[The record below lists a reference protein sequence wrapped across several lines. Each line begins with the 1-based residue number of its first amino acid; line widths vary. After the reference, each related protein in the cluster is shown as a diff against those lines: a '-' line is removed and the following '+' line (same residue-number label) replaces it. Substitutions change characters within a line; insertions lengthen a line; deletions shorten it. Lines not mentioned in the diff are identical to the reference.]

1 MSLFGLLKRNGPSGF
16 GYNSTADEVAARV
29 DLSGK
34 TYLVTGCNSGLG
46 EHTVRVLA
54 GRGAHVIGAAR
65 NVDKAKKACDAVD
78 GETTPLAC
86 ELSEPQSVRA
96 AVGTVLEGP
105 RLDGIIA
112 NAGIMALPKRTV
124 KHGLELQ
131 FLTNHIG
138 HFILVTGLLEHLTD
152 DARVVMLSSAAHKG
166 AYREGIRL
174 DDLSGEGGYSAWGA
188 YGQSKLANLLF
199 AKKLAERMPTR
210 DQAAGSVHPGVI
222 ATNLSRHMPGV
233 VQAVFSTLG
242 PAVALKSI
250 PQGAATQTYLAVHPD
265 AANVRGEYYADC
277 NRATPSRHG
286 QDDQLAT
293 ALWDKTEELVAAL

>member
-1 MSLFGLLKRNGPSGF
+1 MSLLGLLKRNGPTGF
-16 GYNSTADEVAARV
+16 GYNSTADEVAAGV

-46 EHTVRVLA
+46 EHTVRVLL
-54 GRGAHVIGAAR
+54 GRGAHVIAAAR
-65 NVDKAKKACDAVD
+65 SVDKAKKATASMG

-86 ELSEPQSVRA
+86 ELSEPESVRE
-96 AVGTVLEGP
+96 AVARVLDGP

-138 HFILVTGLLEHLTD
+138 HFILVTGLLDHLTD
-152 DARVVMLSSAAHKG
+152 DARVVMLSSSAHKG

-174 DDLSGEGGYSAWGA
+174 DDLAAEGGYSAWGA

-199 AKKLAERMPTR
+199 AKKLAERLPKPK
-210 DQAAGSVHPGVI
+210 QAAGSVHPGVI

-233 VQAVFSTLG
+233 VQALFSSVG
-242 PAVALKSI
+242 PALALKSI

-265 AANVRGEYYADC
+265 AAKVRGEYYADC
-277 NRATPSRHG
+277 NVAETSRHG
-286 QDDQLAT
+286 TDDQLAT
-293 ALWDKTEELVAAL
+293 ALWDKSEALVAEL